1 MSRYVNKRSELLKLI
16 DADPLGLLKV
26 NESKSKL
33 KHEDSV
39 LVLLF
44 EEIQEFVGEN
54 DREPGANT
62 ENILEFKLYSRLRA
76 IRSDARKVKK
86 LLKYDFGG
94 LFKGSEI
101 KEITVDD
108 IIADDPYNLLSIDDE
123 SDIFKLEHVKAT
135 DRIKPDYL
143 SRRKV
148 CQGFYLYKDMF
159 NVIHEDLANKSRKLV
174 RYSSNDLQV
183 GKFYTLDG
191 IILFLDSID
200 GNKNTYTFSSGER
213 ERFDGRTLCIFDNG
227 TQSDMLFRSL
237 DKALQLDGYSIS
249 EHVQV
254 EAQNSASESTDDI
267 LNGYIYVLKTHNSK
281 VVDIPDLYKIGFTTG
296 SVAKRILNARK
307 EATYLFSDVD
317 IVATFRCFNIK
328 TYELEQNIHQF
339 FSAVRL
345 DIKLLDNS
353 NNTYRPR
360 EWFKVDY
367 AIIEEAIQLILESQI
382 AYYEYDPRVNQIVR
396 KSATPI
402 ANLDILEK

>member
-1 MSRYVNKRSELLKLI
+1 MDKRSELLKLI
-16 DADPLGLLKV
+16 DTDPLGLLKI
-26 NESKSKL
+26 NESRKKL
-33 KHEDSV
+33 QHEDSV
-39 LVLLF
+39 LVSLF
-44 EEIQEFVGEN
+44 EEIQEFVTEN
-54 DREPGANT
+54 DREPDSNT

-76 IRSDARKVKK
+76 IRSDPRKVKK
-86 LLKYDFGG
+86 LIKYDFGG

-108 IIADDPYNLLSIDDE
+108 IIADDPYNLLSLDNDG
-123 SDIFKLEHVKAT
+123 DIFKLKHVKAT
-135 DRIKPDYL
+135 ERIKPDYL

-148 CQGFYLYKDMF
+148 CKDFHLYKDMF
-159 NVIHEDLANKSRKLV
+159 NVIHEDLANKQRKLV
-174 RYSSNDLQV
+174 RYSPTDLQV
-183 GKFYTLDG
+183 GKFYALDG
-191 IILFLDSID
+191 ILLFLESID
-200 GNKNTYTFSSGER
+200 GDKSKYTFSSGER

-249 EHVQV
+249 EHSQH
-254 EAQNSASESTDDI
+254 EAQVINTETDDDI

-296 SVAKRILNARK
+296 SVARRIMNARK

-317 IVATFRCFNIK
+317 IVSTFRCFNIK
-328 TYELEQNIHQF
+328 TYELEQNIHEF

-345 DIKLLDNS
+345 DIELLDNG

-367 AIIEEAIQLILESQI
+367 SVIEEAIQLIIENQI
-382 AYYEYDPRVNQIVR
+382 ALYEYDPKINQIVKR
-396 KSATPI
+396 QHESA
-402 ANLDILEK
+402 

>member
-1 MSRYVNKRSELLKLI
+1 MNKRSELLKLI

-26 NESKSKL
+26 SESKSKL
-33 KHEDSV
+33 KNEDSV
-39 LVLLF
+39 LVSLF
-44 EEIQEFVGEN
+44 EEIQEFVSEN
-54 DREPGANT
+54 EKEPGANT

-108 IIADDPYNLLSIDDE
+108 IIADDPYNLLSVDNE

-148 CQGFYLYKDMF
+148 CQDFYLYKDMF

-174 RYSSNDLQV
+174 RYSSNDLQI
-183 GKFYTLDG
+183 GKFYALDG

-237 DKALQLDGYSIS
+237 DKALQLDGYSIG
-249 EHVQV
+249 EHVQL
-254 EAQNSASESTDDI
+254 EPQISASETTNDI

-281 VVDIPDLYKIGFTTG
+281 VVDITDLYKIGFTTG
-296 SVAKRILNARK
+296 SVAKRIVNARK

-317 IVATFRCFNIK
+317 VVATFRCFNIK

-339 FSAVRL
+339 FSALRL
-345 DIKLLDNS
+345 DIELLDNS

-360 EWFKVDY
+360 EWFRVDY
-367 AIIEEAIQLILESQI
+367 TIIEEAIQLILENQI

-396 KSATPI
+396 KSAVPGTD
-402 ANLDILEK
+402 LDIFEK